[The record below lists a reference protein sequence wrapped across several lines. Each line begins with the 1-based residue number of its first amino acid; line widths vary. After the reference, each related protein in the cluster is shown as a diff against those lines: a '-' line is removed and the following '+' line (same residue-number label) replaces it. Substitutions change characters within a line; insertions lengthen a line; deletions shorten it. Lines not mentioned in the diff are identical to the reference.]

1 MSYLV
6 LIFISAIMDAVT
18 VKVYVEKWFG
28 KPPLR
33 ISTMA
38 YWGIFILTE
47 LASRGG
53 QLFMID
59 VSQEKAMVSQVSAH
73 IVIML
78 VFICLYDSRIAE
90 CISAFIIWVLGYLVS
105 IGLSDVVVITTD
117 QMLYDGGITH
127 LISVMDM
134 YAQFIMLPVLII
146 ILVVRNYVSGRYSFK
161 QLVIVLITPMISC
174 YLYLIIPEQIV
185 LLSGHGFIFVL
196 IIVLVLNVLNYYQ
209 FDNMVDNYKLKNQVA
224 MLGYQLEHQSDKY
237 DQLVLSYKKI
247 GSMVH
252 DTQKHI
258 SYIRSC
264 IEEKEYDRIRTVCD
278 RYEEELKNKY
288 VVSKTGNLVIDT
300 FVNSA
305 YTFAQN
311 NGVKFHTD
319 FKFDKNSITVSD
331 YDMCIIIG
339 NLLDN
344 SINACKKQKEKEGVY
359 IKLAIVQTDRHL
371 VIDVKNS
378 STQSD
383 VGGSKDMTH
392 GYGIQNVKN
401 TMDKYNGIME
411 IKNTYG
417 EYETL
422 VLIPINQD

>member
-134 YAQFIMLPVLII
+134 YAQ
-146 ILVVRNYVSGRYSFK
+146 
-161 QLVIVLITPMISC
+161 
-174 YLYLIIPEQIV
+174 
-185 LLSGHGFIFVL
+185 LLCC
-196 IIVLVLNVLNYYQ
+196 
-209 FDNMVDNYKLKNQVA
+209 
-224 MLGYQLEHQSDKY
+224 
-237 DQLVLSYKKI
+237 LS
-247 GSMVH
+247 
-252 DTQKHI
+252 
-258 SYIRSC
+258 
-264 IEEKEYDRIRTVCD
+264 
-278 RYEEELKNKY
+278 
-288 VVSKTGNLVIDT
+288 
-300 FVNSA
+300 
-305 YTFAQN
+305 
-311 NGVKFHTD
+311 
-319 FKFDKNSITVSD
+319 
-331 YDMCIIIG
+331 
-339 NLLDN
+339 
-344 SINACKKQKEKEGVY
+344 
-359 IKLAIVQTDRHL
+359 
-371 VIDVKNS
+371 
-378 STQSD
+378 
-383 VGGSKDMTH
+383 
-392 GYGIQNVKN
+392 
-401 TMDKYNGIME
+401 
-411 IKNTYG
+411 
-417 EYETL
+417 
-422 VLIPINQD
+422 